1 MIATRTEAEE
11 ALFRAGLAGDDPAAV
26 WRRGHFAFRSGDHG
40 DARLDLEGV
49 LADPQRLHRAAGALA
64 QKLRAHAID
73 VVCSP
78 AERGARVAQA
88 VAGVLDRP
96 FVAPDAWTILA
107 GVRAAVVTD
116 AVNTGA
122 VALGAVRELRSLG
135 ATVAAVGVLVAR
147 APAVLPVGA
156 FDGVPVERLATVD
169 WSLWPAASC
178 PLCAAGVPLGDP
190 S

>member
-11 ALFRAGLAGDDPAAV
+11 ALFRAGLVEDDSDPV
-26 WRRGHFAFRSGDHG
+26 LRRGHFVFGAGDHA
-40 DARLDLEGV
+40 DARLDLGGL
-49 LADPQRLHRAAGALA
+49 LAEERRLHSAAEALA

-78 AERGARVAQA
+78 PERGSRVALA
-88 VAGVLDRP
+88 VAAVLDRP

-107 GVRAAVVTD
+107 GARAAVVAD
-116 AVNTGA
+116 GIHTGA
-122 VALGAVRELRSLG
+122 AALGAVRELRSLG
-135 ATVAAVGVLVAR
+135 ATVAALGVVVAR

-156 FDGVPVERLATVD
+156 FDGVPVERLASVD

-178 PLCAAGVPLGDP
+178 PLCAAGVPLSDP
-190 S
+190 R